1 MNRNSTNAPKP
12 PTLDER
18 IRTDFPPGAIYN
30 SPRKLM
36 DTIYERR
43 MRQMSSDIC
52 SHADGLTNAEFRYVL
67 DELKYY
73 KSLSSPGNNIRL
85 SAADGVWIS
94 DALIDAET
102 TEMLKRYAAILEN
115 VPDRQKDWHLDD
127 CSRMLNLIDPSLY
140 PLVYCQSWLC
150 RQSSTSAQASL
161 MSDMPVECPG
171 SLRRWREMLSDAS
184 GSDSAYY
191 LPSALPQKTDPVESA
206 HDYDSEYDSD
216 RLASGEQCASLSS
229 EESEADEQYGPY
241 TSPNF
246 CWLPSEFRVDDNG
259 AVTIESYINNLHPV
273 KHAALYPII
282 ASIFSKFLP
291 LLERVVTNLVHPRNP
306 GVELN
311 LYECYKCSRPEPESR
326 SGRWAYLEY
335 LDEVRAWK
343 EDASFVDPQPKP
355 FVAPKRLINPFKL
368 HGRRLQAIVKLSSIE
383 LTPEAP
389 SYSSEDW
396 NLVGLANERII
407 ATGIFFYDV
416 ANIIRCG
423 LEFREALHANF
434 YPQDNF
440 EYDAMCFANGLS
452 IEYDDSMNSVSQ
464 KLSGVDIYDGQ
475 CLVFPNTLQYQ
486 MPKFTR
492 VNATKP
498 GHCKMLTF
506 YYVDPSTRIPS
517 TETVPPQQKDWWRED
532 VLSSEPFRS
541 LPLLVIDGI
550 MDEVDYLFSLD
561 VAKELRDKMEAEA

>member
-43 MRQMSSDIC
+43 MRQISSDIC
-52 SHADGLTNAEFRYVL
+52 SQ
-67 DELKYY
+67 
-73 KSLSSPGNNIRL
+73 L

-127 CSRMLNLIDPSLY
+127 CSRMLNLIDLSLY

-184 GSDSAYY
+184 
-191 LPSALPQKTDPVESA
+191 LEKTDPVESA

-291 LLERVVTNLVHPRNP
+291 LLERVVTDLVHPRNP

-368 HGRRLQAIVKLSSIE
+368 HGRRLQA
-383 LTPEAP
+383 T
-389 SYSSEDW
+389 DW

-434 YPQDNF
+434 YPQDSF

-486 MPKFTR
+486 IPKFTR

-506 YYVDPSTRIPS
+506 YYVDP
-517 TETVPPQQKDWWRED
+517 
-532 VLSSEPFRS
+532 
-541 LPLLVIDGI
+541 
-550 MDEVDYLFSLD
+550 
-561 VAKELRDKMEAEA
+561 